1 MATQVLKREDVFP
14 AGTTVTA
21 YPLSNWPQSQ
31 RPPSGVPVGTAAA
44 TGTVGT
50 DGAVT
55 FSGLANATDYVAYA
69 ASPDRYVRFQTEPA
83 ATSTV
88 ARASGQRLA
97 TFGHSYNDPNYP
109 VGVVFRK
116 DLYGSRLAG
125 LLGMVEDNYH
135 VAGTYAIQGTGNAYD
150 RVVNQLPALPTVA
163 AAPLRAPVNCAAIY
177 VGHND
182 IAPALQPPIAAEPDI
197 LIAFLRAMI
206 HRLRAGQAAHVANA
220 PMVLATGTGGTGWT
234 TTSSASWFGGSLRFA
249 TANGNTWTLT
259 LPATFPGG
267 TLEIWGMR
275 NSATGA
281 VHTITVDGNAAGT
294 WDTRGATQTANRPTL
309 LVIPG
314 LSVGTHTIVGT
325 IGNLVGGVEHLN
337 YWQIAHP
344 DPPPVAFANVAR
356 TPAAANGQT
365 DTVVATFMPLF
376 RQLAAEFTD
385 GRVALIEADALLNK
399 DATMFGDGTHPSV
412 KGAAVLAEAFAD
424 ALSPLLDARDR
435 GSVALDQVLPPTASR
450 ALFMESLAGAD
461 PRKGTVTLV
470 AGAATITSRALQADS
485 LVLLTP
491 VGAGTGSI
499 SRGAIT
505 ATNNATSGSVP
516 VASSDAADVRVVQ
529 YLIVQSA

>member
-1 MATQVLKREDVFP
+1 MPRIVPGSVPFQIRADGGSLVNYGPGDVVYGDDQNVSVDSYDGVIVAGASRTVGDSVWVL
-14 AGTTVTA
+14 A
-21 YPLSNWPQSQ
+21 
-31 RPPSGVPVGTAAA
+31 PSTAAD
-44 TGTVGT
+44 V
-50 DGAVT
+50 AVV
-55 FSGLANATDYVAYA
+55 AN
-69 ASPDRYVRFQTEPA
+69 PP
-83 ATSTV
+83 STV
-88 ARASGQRLA
+88 ALGQRLA

-125 LLGMVEDNYH
+125 LLGMVEDNYC

-163 AAPLRAPVNCAAIY
+163 AAPLRAPVNAAAIY

-220 PMVLATGTGGTGWT
+220 PMVLAGGTWT

-249 TANGNTWTLT
+249 TQNGCTWTLT

-267 TLEIWGMR
+267 TVEIWGMR

-281 VHTITVDGNAAGT
+281 VHTITVDSNPAGT

-309 LVIPG
+309 REIPS
-314 LSVGTHTIVGT
+314 LTAGTHVIQGT
-325 IGNLVGGVEHLN
+325 ISNLVGGVEHLN
-337 YWQIAHP
+337 YWQIQHP
-344 DPPPVAFANVAR
+344 DPPPVAFANVCR

-365 DTVVATFMPLF
+365 DGVVATFAPLY

-385 GRVALIEADALLNK
+385 GRVVLVEADQVFQK
-399 DATMFGDGTHPSV
+399 DSTMFGDGTHPSV
-412 KGAAVLAEAFAD
+412 KGAAVIAEAFAE
-424 ALSPLLDARDR
+424 ALGPLLDVRDKA
-435 GSVALDQVLPPTASR
+435 SVALDQVLLPGASR
-450 ALFMESLAGAD
+450 GLFMESIAGAD

-491 VGAGTGSI
+491 VAAGTGSI

-516 VASSDAADVRVVQ
+516 VASSDAADTRVVQ